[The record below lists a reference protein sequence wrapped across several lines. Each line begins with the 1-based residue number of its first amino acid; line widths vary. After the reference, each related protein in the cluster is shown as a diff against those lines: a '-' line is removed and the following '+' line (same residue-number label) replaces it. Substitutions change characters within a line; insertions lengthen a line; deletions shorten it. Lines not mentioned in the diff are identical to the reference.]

1 MSFYQVWDM
10 STATLYTSQDE
21 AWQAIDLEGCYSPDT
36 YKALVVA
43 WYDFCGMGVVGDI
56 YRLNSSVYVVKLG
69 KDWSY

>member
-10 STATLYTSQDE
+10 GQAHLYTSQDE
-21 AWQAIDLEGCYSPDT
+21 AWRTIDPEGCYGEHM
-36 YKALVVA
+36 YRALVLA
-43 WYDFCGMGVVGDI
+43 WYKFCGDASVGDI